1 MYKVKL
7 DGKYIYHPWD
17 RDLPLL
23 EGMLTQEL
31 NKNGVFD
38 FSIPL
43 THPLAGDIL
52 RRKSMVEVVRFH
64 KGRAEETVYR
74 GCCMGD
80 TVNTGLEFKV
90 ETDGD
95 LVFLQ
100 DSVIRPYGLSHDV
113 KRTPAEQFAWLVGQH
128 NAQMEDFKRFTVG
141 TVNVL
146 GASEERRETAYSTTR
161 EAVDRLIEG
170 CGGYVRTRTVGETH
184 YIDYISGY
192 VGQPGQEVRQGKNV
206 LDVTKY
212 VKTDEMATR
221 VIPVGSMTN
230 NEPPL
235 TVKSVNGGLDYIQD
249 DGAVADFGII
259 TKVVEFPDISEP
271 SRLLQ
276 AGREYLEG
284 AKGAGLTVEL
294 GAVDLADAGYDI
306 EAIRVGDMIPCIA
319 PSYGIS
325 LQMQVSKRTTDL
337 LHPERSRVTL
347 GASLQTLTKKQLSD
361 SAGIF
366 PMVRRAL
373 GVAGSASDQADEAAV
388 GVRDLREQ
396 VENLQV
402 GMPTYGSITNL
413 EIDNIC
419 I

>member
-161 EAVDRLIEG
+161 EVVDRLIEG

-192 VGQPGQEVRQGKNV
+192 VGSQGRKCGRGRTS
-206 LDVTKY
+206 L
-212 VKTDEMATR
+212 MSQ
-221 VIPVGSMTN
+221 SM
-230 NEPPL
+230 
-235 TVKSVNGGLDYIQD
+235 
-249 DGAVADFGII
+249 
-259 TKVVEFPDISEP
+259 
-271 SRLLQ
+271 
-276 AGREYLEG
+276 
-284 AKGAGLTVEL
+284 
-294 GAVDLADAGYDI
+294 
-306 EAIRVGDMIPCIA
+306 
-319 PSYGIS
+319 
-325 LQMQVSKRTTDL
+325 
-337 LHPERSRVTL
+337 
-347 GASLQTLTKKQLSD
+347 
-361 SAGIF
+361 
-366 PMVRRAL
+366 
-373 GVAGSASDQADEAAV
+373 
-388 GVRDLREQ
+388 
-396 VENLQV
+396 
-402 GMPTYGSITNL
+402 
-413 EIDNIC
+413 
-419 I
+419 